1 MKNVKLSLLL
11 VLLISCF
18 FLTKPVQAQTNVLD
32 GVYVKEHSPERKVIP
47 YTYLREADVQ
57 WSRRI
62 WRRLDLREK
71 KNHPL
76 YFPIEKINN
85 RKSLIQVILDGILV
99 DGTITAY
106 DGTDDEFKKQ
116 LTQSEVQALLAGKID
131 TQYVDDPENPG
142 NLIPKVINNP
152 FKPESIK
159 KIDIKED
166 WFFDKQRS
174 VLDVRIIGISCLQ
187 DVIEEDGVTV
197 RGQKTLFWIYF
208 PEARYVFANA
218 EVFNRKNDAERR
230 TYEDIFWKR
239 DFSSYVRKEAN
250 VYDRYIADY
259 KTGMDALLEA
269 ERVKEDIFNYE
280 HDMWEY

>member
-1 MKNVKLSLLL
+1 MKNVKFSLVL

-18 FLTKPVQAQTNVLD
+18 FFSASTQAQTNVLD

-57 WSRRI
+57 WARRI
-62 WRRLDLREK
+62 WRRIDLREK

-85 RKSLIQVILDGILV
+85 RKSIIQVVLDGILV

-106 DGTDDEFKKQ
+106 DGIDDEFKKQ
-116 LTQSEVQALLAGKID
+116 LTQSEVQALLAGKVD

-174 VLDVRIIGISCLQ
+174 VLDVRIVGMCFLL

-197 RGQKTLFWIYF
+197 RGQKPLFWVYF
-208 PEARYVFANA
+208 PEARYVFANS
-218 EVFNRKNDAERR
+218 EVFNRNNDSERR
-230 TYEDIFWKR
+230 THEDIFWKR
-239 DFSSYVRKEAN
+239 DFSSFVLKESN
-250 VYDRYIADY
+250 VYDRYINAY

-269 ERVKEDIFNYE
+269 EKIKEGIFNYE